1 MPEVKTKKA
10 VLILSIEAV
19 TFGFGMAVFIPR
31 NTECIVKGT
40 IAVPQMVYVTSQF
53 ANHVW
58 CGVGELETLKHQGRN
73 TGKSYLSAP
82 QLIPK
87 VQLEHEGQG
96 WTIQVFPQELEPC
109 SWFYLSTMGAL

>member
-58 CGVGELETLKHQGRN
+58 CGRAGNVKTSGPKHW
-73 TGKSYLSAP
+73 
-82 QLIPK
+82 K
-87 VQLEHEGQG
+87 V
-96 WTIQVFPQELEPC
+96 VP
-109 SWFYLSTMGAL
+109 LSTSTYPKSSART